1 MWALAHHLLLGV
13 AVAALAAAA
22 LRLAAAA
29 APAGGLA
36 RAVAAV
42 PLFGAGAVLS
52 ALLLGLVGLGASP
65 VALTLAA
72 LACWLGAR
80 AGIAA
85 PAVSPWVDLER
96 WWRGL
101 PPAARAAFGALAG
114 LVVVYAVWLTRYPY
128 VGVDGLGY
136 HLPDVVAWVGDGRPG
151 SRNHVLP
158 LIPVECYPITDEVL
172 VTWFVGISR
181 GFAVIAP
188 FQLGLMV

>member
-22 LRLAAAA
+22 LRLAAGA
-29 APAGGLA
+29 APAGGLG
-36 RAVAAV
+36 RAVGAV
-42 PLFGAGAVLS
+42 PLFGAGGGLCALAVGAVLS
-52 ALLLGLVGLGASP
+52 ARWLGLVGLGASP

-128 VGVDGLGY
+128 VGVD
-136 HLPDVVAWVGDGRPG
+136 
-151 SRNHVLP
+151 
-158 LIPVECYPITDEVL
+158 
-172 VTWFVGISR
+172 
-181 GFAVIAP
+181 
-188 FQLGLMV
+188 